1 MSQTNTDITEYTKL
15 YNQTWPA
22 LLESS
27 TSLREYPN
35 RNILTTW
42 TLSYQEMEKA
52 CPNAAQML
60 QLWSCFDHN
69 DLWYE
74 LFATPLLRNVV
85 SEAKL
90 PGWYVQSIGSQVE
103 FTRVIQ
109 VLLNY
114 SLAQPHSMPSPYSVH
129 PVVHKW
135 CYHRILKNRNMIY
148 RLGLFI
154 LGSAVPQ
161 ANDLNFCVEG
171 RRLLS
176 HCNQLSKHIKESS
189 EISHGQNDED
199 KLIPA
204 SYHSLGNLYS
214 DQCKL
219 QEAEAMYQR
228 ALEGKEKA
236 WGPDHTSTLDTI
248 HCLGILYSKQG
259 KLQEAEAMYQRALEG
274 KEKAWGPDHTST
286 LDTVNN
292 LGLLYSDQGKLQEAE
307 AMYQRAL
314 EGKEKAW
321 GPDHTSTLA
330 TVHSLSLLYSKQGKL
345 QEAEAMYQRA
355 LEGKEKAWGPDHTST
370 LATIHCLGILY
381 SDQGKLQEAEAMYQ
395 RALEGYE
402 NSKGVDHPTTLLIRR
417 NQENLH
423 RTKSV
428 KRFLI
433 RLLRLA
439 HALWVP

>member
-1 MSQTNTDITEYTKL
+1 MSQTNTAITEYIKL
-15 YNQTWPA
+15 YNQTWSA
-22 LLESS
+22 LLESN

-52 CPNAAQML
+52 FPNAAQML

-74 LFATPLLRNVV
+74 LFAAPLLRNVV

-90 PGWYVQSIGSQVE
+90 PGWYVQSISSQVE

-114 SLAQPHSMPSPYSVH
+114 SLAQPHSVTSAYSVH
-129 PVVHKW
+129 PVVHRW

-148 RLGLFI
+148 RLGLVI
-154 LGSAVPQ
+154 LGSAIPQ
-161 ANDLNFCVEG
+161 ATDPNFWVEE

-176 HCNQLSKHIKESS
+176 HCNQLSKHIKEFS
-189 EISHGQNDED
+189 EISYGQNDED
-199 KLIPA
+199 KLVLD
-204 SYHSLGNLYS
+204 SYHNLGGLYS
-214 DQCKL
+214 DQDRV
-219 QEAEAMYQR
+219 QEAEAIYQR

-236 WGPDHTSTLDTI
+236 WGPDHTSTLDTV
-248 HCLGILYSKQG
+248 HKLGLLYSKQG

-286 LDTVNN
+286 LDTV
-292 LGLLYSDQGKLQEAE
+292 
-307 AMYQRAL
+307 
-314 EGKEKAW
+314 
-321 GPDHTSTLA
+321 
-330 TVHSLSLLYSKQGKL
+330 HSLGNLYSKQGKL

-355 LEGKEKAWGPDHTST
+355 LV
-370 LATIHCLGILY
+370 
-381 SDQGKLQEAEAMYQ
+381 
-395 RALEGYE
+395 GYV
-402 NSKGVDHPTTLLIRR
+402 NSQGVDHPVTLLIRT

-423 RTKSV
+423 KTKSETGTCMMGPLGV
-428 KRFLI
+428 
-433 RLLRLA
+433 
-439 HALWVP
+439 